1 MKKIIINFLFTIL
14 GLNSKVNKKIYVS
27 YFLRFLK
34 KNHVFITYIKCFNI
48 IRKIMPHMHDYDIL
62 KFLLHNKLNPSF
74 YIELFKYNKD
84 LIIAYRLI
92 SLEKKWN
99 NALTNLKFELIK
111 NYIKYGKK
119 SFIKTF

>member
-1 MKKIIINFLFTIL
+1 
-14 GLNSKVNKKIYVS
+14 
-27 YFLRFLK
+27 
-34 KNHVFITYIKCFNI
+34 
-48 IRKIMPHMHDYDIL
+48 MHDYDIL